1 MTLQIW
7 ILCLVLLLIG
17 AIFFIFP
24 LWQASRQKIDN
35 PISEKD
41 QSILDENVRLFNE
54 QLADIEQ
61 QKNNSRI
68 SETEFASLK
77 LELERN
83 LLQSCQGLG
92 DGTAASNQKSLK
104 GIYLLAFVV
113 FAGMAVWLYQN
124 LGASADLE
132 IAASYNQKQQSDYQA
147 MLDGKAQDLSKSR
160 ELQSRLED
168 RLKDRP
174 ENLHYWFLLARLA
187 SEQNDFA
194 KAAIAYEEILKR
206 DKTSGLIKAELAQ
219 AMFLRDKHQMSDAIG
234 QLAKEALEQEPNN
247 TTALGLTGIYEFSKK
262 NYLDAI
268 KIWKKA
274 VELLGPHTESGRGL
288 AQGIERAKQLY
299 LEEGG
304 NVELLGISG
313 GKKITIHVYLGEDVK
328 ARADQFV
335 YVYARAWRGPKMP
348 LAIHRLQ
355 VSELPTTVR
364 LDESMAMSPQF
375 TLANASEIEVV
386 ARISEDGSATS
397 QPGDWQASEGPFDIE
412 KLPAAINLKIEK
424 RLE

>member
-1 MTLQIW
+1 MTFQIW
-7 ILCLVLLLIG
+7 IICLALLLIG

-24 LWQASRQKIDN
+24 LWQASRQKINN

-41 QSILDENVRLFNE
+41 QSILDENIRLFYE

-83 LLQSCQGLG
+83 LLQSCQGLKA
-92 DGTAASNQKSLK
+92 DTAATARKALK
-104 GIYLLAFVV
+104 GIYLLAFAIFV
-113 FAGMAVWLYQN
+113 GMACWLYQH

-132 IAASYNQKQQSDYQA
+132 IAALYNQKQQSDYQS
-147 MLDGKAQDLSKSR
+147 MLDGKAPDLSKSR
-160 ELQSRLED
+160 ELQSHLED
-168 RLKDRP
+168 RLKDKP
-174 ENLHYWFLLARLA
+174 ENLHYWFLLGRLS

-194 KAAIAYEEILKR
+194 KAASAYEEVLKR

-219 AMFLRDKHQMSDAIG
+219 AMFLRDKHQMTDTIG
-234 QLAKEALEQEPNN
+234 QLAAEALEQEPNN
-247 TTALGLTGIYEFSKK
+247 TTALGLTGIYQFSNK
-262 NYLDAI
+262 NYLEAI
-268 KIWKKA
+268 KTWKKA
-274 VELLGPHTESGRGL
+274 VELLGPNSESGRGL
-288 AQGIERAKQLY
+288 TQGIERAKQLY
-299 LEEGG
+299 LTEGG
-304 NVELLGISG
+304 NAELLEAPGS
-313 GKKITIHVYLGEDVK
+313 KIITLNVSLGADVK
-328 ARADQFV
+328 ARADQLV

-355 VSELPTTVR
+355 VSELPATVR
-364 LDESMAMSPQF
+364 LDETMAMSPQF
-375 TLANASEIEVV
+375 TLTNASQIEVV

-412 KLPAAINLKIEK
+412 KLPSAINLKIEK